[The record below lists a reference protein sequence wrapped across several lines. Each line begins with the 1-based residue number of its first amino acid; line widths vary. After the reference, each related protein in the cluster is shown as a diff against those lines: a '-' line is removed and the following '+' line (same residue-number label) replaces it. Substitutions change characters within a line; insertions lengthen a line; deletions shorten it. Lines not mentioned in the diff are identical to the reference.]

1 MAASEEVIEIL
12 ELLSE
17 YYDRTLTNPQVRVYV
32 RHLSD
37 LNIYSLKHAAR
48 ERINTSPFFPKV
60 SELRETAARFPP
72 PEPDPF
78 WDELQSLKRK
88 FLTGGGLDLDSWSDL
103 EQRLEAVQLL
113 GYAHYLRDTLRHL
126 QNDYDEN
133 GVYLDEA
140 KERYLEWENLNSGEC
155 AHYSF

>member
-1 MAASEEVIEIL
+1 MATSVEVVEIL

-37 LNIYSLKHAAR
+37 LHIYSLKHAAR

-88 FLTGGGLDLDSWSDL
+88 FLTGGGLDLEAWSEL
-103 EQRLEAVQLL
+103 EQRIEAAQLS
-113 GYAHYLRDTLRHL
+113 GYVHYLRRTLIHL
-126 QNDYDEN
+126 QNDYDSEGN
-133 GVYLDEA
+133 LTDEA
-140 KERYLEWENLNSGEC
+140 KNKILQWENNNKE
-155 AHYSF
+155 